1 MPCSQRPKVFCHCF
15 HVRHIAVWIV
25 ANRFFVRDR
34 LGSMAIVTRF
44 PVTFRGYGGQSSRHT
59 STLHYGPAV
68 VFTHCV
74 PCRVTFFF
82 PGCHR

>member
-44 PVTFRGYGGQSSRHT
+44 PQAPSTTVPQLYLPTACRAALRSSFPR
-59 STLHYGPAV
+59 
-68 VFTHCV
+68 V
-74 PCRVTFFF
+74 PPMT
-82 PGCHR
+82 GE